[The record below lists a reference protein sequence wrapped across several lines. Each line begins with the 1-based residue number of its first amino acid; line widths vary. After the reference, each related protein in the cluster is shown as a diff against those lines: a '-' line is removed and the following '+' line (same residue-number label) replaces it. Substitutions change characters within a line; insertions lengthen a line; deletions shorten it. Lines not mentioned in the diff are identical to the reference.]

1 MIFCLDNWVHFTQAF
16 LWFSLSAARSTGNLH
31 DSAAAAMERVAK
43 QLTPRQLE
51 EGMKAA
57 AEWKPKEKECCPQ

>member
-1 MIFCLDNWVHFTQAF
+1 MERLGILQVKDISLRFELDHHSRAY
-16 LWFSLSAARSTGNLH
+16 SLGR
-31 DSAAAAMERVAK
+31 ERVAK
-43 QLTPRQLE
+43 KLTPRQLE